1 MDGGFSV
8 TGRAPFVSNCQDA
21 DWIAVT
27 AAVTNGGE
35 SPGGDPEVVMVYF
48 PQGECEI
55 IDNWD
60 VLGMRGT
67 GSNDISAADV
77 FVPTARTFPFVPEF
91 NAGKHYQSPL
101 YQFSLI
107 GVTASSIPPVLLA
120 VARNAI
126 DAVSALAQGKTPVT
140 SPTLLRDRAS
150 TQTKLAQ
157 AEAIL
162 RSSRLLFYDPLDQAW
177 QATLA
182 GQDHSLEQRA
192 DIMLAMAHASASAVQ
207 AVDLV
212 YSVAGTSGIRTGN
225 TLERCF
231 RDIQVLR
238 HHVFTSEARYGTA
251 GQVYLGLEPDFPGVV
266 L

>member
-1 MDGGFSV
+1 M
-8 TGRAPFVSNCQDA
+8 
-21 DWIAVT
+21 
-27 AAVTNGGE
+27 
-35 SPGGDPEVVMVYF
+35 GD
-48 PQGECEI
+48 CEI

-67 GSNDISAADV
+67 GSNDISATDV

-91 NAGKHYQSPL
+91 TAGKHYQSPL
-101 YQFSLI
+101 FQIPLI
-107 GVTASSIPPVLLA
+107 GVAASSIPPVLLA
-120 VARNAI
+120 VART
-126 DAVSALAQGKTPVT
+126 AVDEVWALAQGKTPV
-140 SPTLLRDRAS
+140 SSSTLLRERTTA
-150 TQTKLAQ
+150 QMRLAE

-162 RSSRLLFYDPLDQAW
+162 RSSRLLFYDTMDQAW

-182 GQDHSLEQRA
+182 GQTHSMEQKA
-192 DIMLAMAHASASAVQ
+192 DIQLAMAHVTASSVK

-238 HHVFTSEARYGTA
+238 QHVFTSEARYATA
-251 GQVYLGLEPDFPGVV
+251 GQVYLGLEPDFPGVA